1 MIKKSEIKKKINLI
15 LELQNHGID
24 KADVLKV
31 MEEVDRQIFV
41 EESLRQK
48 AYDNIALPIDCGQT
62 ISQPLVVALMTQFLD
77 IKKNMRVLE
86 IGTGSGYQTFILSKL
101 ARFVYTVERHKFLS
115 INAYNLFKKLMVT
128 NIFCKHDDGGLG
140 WKDQAPFDRIIV
152 TASAPEIPGKLVEQL
167 SINGKMIIPIGDQH
181 NDQILKSISK
191 NNETQTYNCK
201 HQILCFR
208 VLRIYVTR
216 KDLQVSYL
224 FMLDS

>member
-1 MIKKSEIKKKINLI
+1 MVKKSEIKKKINLI
-15 LELQNHGID
+15 LELQNYGIE
-24 KADVLKV
+24 KSNILKV
-31 MEEVDRQIFV
+31 MEEVDRKLFV

-77 IKKNMRVLE
+77 LKKNMRVLE

-101 ARFVYTVERHKFLS
+101 ARFVYTIERHKFLY

-152 TASAPEIPGKLVEQL
+152 TASAPEIPSKLVEQL
-167 SINGKMIIPIGDQH
+167 SIDGKMIIPIGDQH
-181 NDQILKSISK
+181 DDQVLKKISK
-191 NNETQTYNCK
+191 NNETIT
-201 HQILCFR
+201 I
-208 VLRIYVTR
+208 T
-216 KDLQVSYL
+216 DLASVRFVPL
-224 FMLDS
+224 LEGKENK